1 MSRADLAFRT
11 GDRLASAGL
20 ALDTIADLLGA
31 DGCEHHLTHS
41 DHNGLIHAVRALAD
55 LVKRSGY
62 DLAEAFDAEPLPA
75 AQQAVEDLDAA
86 LAAATAPSEH
96 AMRGMTQ

>member
-41 DHNGLIHAVRALAD
+41 DHNGLIHAVRALA
-55 LVKRSGY
+55 KAMSKAFS
-62 DLAEAFDAEPLPA
+62 AEARF
-75 AQQAVEDLDAA
+75 
-86 LAAATAPSEH
+86 
-96 AMRGMTQ
+96 